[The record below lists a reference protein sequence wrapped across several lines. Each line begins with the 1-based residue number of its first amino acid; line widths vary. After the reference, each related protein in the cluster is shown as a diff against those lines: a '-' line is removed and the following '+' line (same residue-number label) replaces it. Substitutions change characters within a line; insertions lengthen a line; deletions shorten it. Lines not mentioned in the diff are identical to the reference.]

1 MKKKLLCLV
10 LVSGLLLG
18 NWQSVN
24 AAQKPS
30 LSFKKLTLDVGQK
43 KKITIKNKN
52 KKAVYTFRSSS
63 KKTAAVSSKGVIT
76 AKKPG
81 RAKITVMQKLKKGS
95 KKSSKKIGVIS
106 VSCKKKFIHK
116 PPISPQPT
124 NTAQVT
130 PPSLPQET
138 PAVSPQTTPQ
148 TTPQATPQP
157 TETPAP
163 TPDLYTKKVMTV
175 TVSDT
180 ELHSVEGNTCHVD
193 MQYFTGEVAG
203 EYLNGKITEEGTV
216 VIKDYKEGETRL
228 CSRYMISGTDTE
240 GKKCSMFIED
250 NGTIDESGKAVTT
263 PIIITDSSALSWL
276 ETADLQGRVTDQGDG
291 TKTIDILWNE
301 SNTEPVSPPPVIRP
315 DESQS
320 YPNEIFTFTID
331 IGSTTSVTGNTGKA
345 SMIHFGGASDC
356 ANFKG
361 KIVSDCVDRRLK
373 FNGQIET
380 LSARY
385 ILSGTDANG
394 NPCKIYVENNGI
406 DDNGMVTEP
415 VIITDNPDFAW
426 VESAKL
432 HGTVSWSPKLT
443 IHVAAAEE

>member
-10 LVSGLLLG
+10 LVSGLILG
-18 NWQSVN
+18 NWQLVN
-24 AAQKPS
+24 AAKKPS
-30 LSFKKLTLDVGQK
+30 LTFKKLTLNVGQK

-52 KKAVYTFRSSS
+52 KKAAYTFRSSS
-63 KKTAAVSSKGVIT
+63 KKIAAVSSKGVIT

-95 KKSSKKIGVIS
+95 KKPSRKIGVIS
-106 VSCKKKFIHK
+106 VSCKKTFIHK
-116 PPISPQPT
+116 PSVSLQPT
-124 NTAQVT
+124 SAPQVT
-130 PPSLPQET
+130 PQPVPQNT

-148 TTPQATPQP
+148 ATPKP
-157 TETPAP
+157 TETPVP

-180 ELHSVEGNTCHVD
+180 ELYSVEGSTCHVD

-203 EYLNGKITEEGTV
+203 EYLNGEITGEGTV

-240 GKKCSMFIED
+240 GKNCSMFIED
-250 NGTIDESGKAVTT
+250 NGIVDESGKAVTT
-263 PIIITDSSALSWL
+263 PIIITDSDALSWL
-276 ETADLQGRVTDQGDG
+276 ETADLQGRITDQGDG

-301 SNTEPVSPPPVIRP
+301 SNTEPVSPPPVFRP

-361 KIVSDCVDRRLK
+361 KIVSDCVDTRLK

-415 VIITDNPDFAW
+415 TVITDNPDFAW

-443 IHVAAAEE
+443 IHVAAADE

>member
-10 LVSGLLLG
+10 LVSGLILG
-18 NWQSVN
+18 NWQMVN
-24 AAQKPS
+24 AAKKPS
-30 LSFKKLTLDVGQK
+30 LTFKKLTLNVGQK

-52 KKAVYTFRSSS
+52 KKAAYTFRSSS
-63 KKTAAVSSKGVIT
+63 KKIAAVSSKGVIT

-95 KKSSKKIGVIS
+95 KKPSRKIGVIS
-106 VSCKKKFIHK
+106 VSCKKTFIHK
-116 PPISPQPT
+116 PSVSLQPT
-124 NTAQVT
+124 SAPQVT
-130 PPSLPQET
+130 PQPVPQNT

-148 TTPQATPQP
+148 ATPKP
-157 TETPAP
+157 TETPVP

-180 ELHSVEGNTCHVD
+180 ELYSVEGSTCHVD

-203 EYLNGKITEEGTV
+203 EYLNGEITGEGTV

-240 GKKCSMFIED
+240 GKNCSMFIED
-250 NGTIDESGKAVTT
+250 NGIVDESGKAVTT
-263 PIIITDSSALSWL
+263 PIIITDSDALSWL
-276 ETADLQGRVTDQGDG
+276 ETADLQGRITDQGDG

-361 KIVSDCVDRRLK
+361 KIVSDCVDTRLK

-415 VIITDNPDFAW
+415 TVITDNPDFAW

-443 IHVAAAEE
+443 IHVAAADE

>member
-10 LVSGLLLG
+10 LVSGLILG
-18 NWQSVN
+18 NWQLVN
-24 AAQKPS
+24 AAKKPS
-30 LSFKKLTLDVGQK
+30 LTFKKLTLNVGQK

-52 KKAVYTFRSSS
+52 KKAAYTFRSSS
-63 KKTAAVSSKGVIT
+63 KKIAAVSSKGVIT

-95 KKSSKKIGVIS
+95 KKPSRKIGVIS
-106 VSCKKKFIHK
+106 VSCKKTFIHK
-116 PPISPQPT
+116 PSVSLQPT
-124 NTAQVT
+124 SAPQVT
-130 PPSLPQET
+130 PQPVPQNT

-148 TTPQATPQP
+148 ATPKP
-157 TETPAP
+157 TETPVP

-180 ELHSVEGNTCHVD
+180 ELYSVEGSTCHVD

-203 EYLNGKITEEGTV
+203 EYLNGEITGEGTV

-240 GKKCSMFIED
+240 GKNCSMFIED
-250 NGTIDESGKAVTT
+250 NGIVDESGKAVTT
-263 PIIITDSSALSWL
+263 PIIITDSDALSWL
-276 ETADLQGRVTDQGDG
+276 ETADLQGRITDQGDG

-361 KIVSDCVDRRLK
+361 KIVSDCVDTRLK

-415 VIITDNPDFAW
+415 TIITDNPDFAW

-443 IHVAAAEE
+443 IHVAAADE

>member
-10 LVSGLLLG
+10 LVSGLILG
-18 NWQSVN
+18 NCQLVN
-24 AAQKPS
+24 AAKKPS
-30 LSFKKLTLDVGQK
+30 LTFKKLTLNVGQK

-52 KKAVYTFRSSS
+52 KKAAYTFRSSS
-63 KKTAAVSSKGVIT
+63 KKIAAVSSKGVIT

-95 KKSSKKIGVIS
+95 KKPSRKIGVIS
-106 VSCKKKFIHK
+106 VSCKKTFIHK
-116 PPISPQPT
+116 PSVSLQPT
-124 NTAQVT
+124 SAPQVT
-130 PPSLPQET
+130 PQPVPQNT
-138 PAVSPQTTPQ
+138 PAASPQS
-148 TTPQATPQP
+148 TPQATPKP
-157 TETPAP
+157 TETPAQ
-163 TPDLYTKKVMTV
+163 TPDLYTRKVMTV

-180 ELHSVEGNTCHVD
+180 ELYSVEGSTCHVD

-203 EYLNGKITEEGTV
+203 EYLNGEITGEGTV

-240 GKKCSMFIED
+240 GKNCSMFIED
-250 NGTIDESGKAVTT
+250 NGIVDESGKAVTT
-263 PIIITDSSALSWL
+263 PIIITDSDALSWL
-276 ETADLQGRVTDQGDG
+276 ETADLQGRITDQGDG

-361 KIVSDCVDRRLK
+361 KIVSDCVDTRLK

-415 VIITDNPDFAW
+415 TIITDNPDFAW

-443 IHVAAAEE
+443 IHVAAADE

>member
-10 LVSGLLLG
+10 LVSGLILG
-18 NWQSVN
+18 NWQLVN
-24 AAQKPS
+24 AAKKPS
-30 LSFKKLTLDVGQK
+30 LTFKKLTLNVGQK

-52 KKAVYTFRSSS
+52 KKAAYTFRSSS
-63 KKTAAVSSKGVIT
+63 KKIAAVSSKGVIT

-95 KKSSKKIGVIS
+95 KKPSRKIGVIS
-106 VSCKKKFIHK
+106 VSCKKTFIHK
-116 PPISPQPT
+116 PSVSLQPT
-124 NTAQVT
+124 SAPQVT
-130 PPSLPQET
+130 PQPVPQNT

-148 TTPQATPQP
+148 ATPKP
-157 TETPAP
+157 TETPVP

-180 ELHSVEGNTCHVD
+180 ELYSVEGSTCHVD

-203 EYLNGKITEEGTV
+203 EYLNGEITGEGTV

-240 GKKCSMFIED
+240 GKNCSMFIED
-250 NGTIDESGKAVTT
+250 NGIVDESGKAVTT
-263 PIIITDSSALSWL
+263 PIIITDSDALSWL
-276 ETADLQGRVTDQGDG
+276 ETADLQGRITDQGDG

-301 SNTEPVSPPPVIRP
+301 SNTEPVSPPPVFRP

-361 KIVSDCVDRRLK
+361 KIVSDCVDTRLK

-415 VIITDNPDFAW
+415 TIITDNPDFAW

-443 IHVAAAEE
+443 IHVAAVDE

>member
-10 LVSGLLLG
+10 LVSGLILG
-18 NWQSVN
+18 NWQLVN
-24 AAQKPS
+24 AAKKPS
-30 LSFKKLTLDVGQK
+30 LTFKKLTLNVGQK

-63 KKTAAVSSKGVIT
+63 KKIAAVSSKGVIT

-81 RAKITVMQKLKKGS
+81 RAKITVFQRLKKGP
-95 KKSSKKIGVIS
+95 KKSSKKIGVIA
-106 VSCKKKFIHK
+106 VSCKKTFIHK
-116 PPISPQPT
+116 PSVSLQPT
-124 NTAQVT
+124 SAPQVT
-130 PPSLPQET
+130 PQPVPQNT

-148 TTPQATPQP
+148 ATPKP
-157 TETPAP
+157 TETPVP

-180 ELHSVEGNTCHVD
+180 ELYSVEGSTCHVD

-203 EYLNGKITEEGTV
+203 EYLNGEITGEGTV

-240 GKKCSMFIED
+240 GKNCSMFIED
-250 NGTIDESGKAVTT
+250 NGIVDESGKAVTT
-263 PIIITDSSALSWL
+263 PIIITDSDALSWL
-276 ETADLQGRVTDQGDG
+276 ETADLQGRITDQGDG

-361 KIVSDCVDRRLK
+361 KIVSDCVDTRLK

-415 VIITDNPDFAW
+415 TVITDNPDFAW

-443 IHVAAAEE
+443 IHVAAADE

>member
-10 LVSGLLLG
+10 LVSGLILG
-18 NWQSVN
+18 NWQLVN
-24 AAQKPS
+24 AAKKPS
-30 LSFKKLTLDVGQK
+30 LTFKKLTLNVGQK

-52 KKAVYTFRSSS
+52 KKAAYTFRSSS
-63 KKTAAVSSKGVIT
+63 KKIAAVSSKGVIT

-95 KKSSKKIGVIS
+95 KKPSRKIGVIS
-106 VSCKKKFIHK
+106 VSCKKTFIHK
-116 PPISPQPT
+116 PSVSLQPT
-124 NTAQVT
+124 SAPQVT
-130 PPSLPQET
+130 PQPVPQNT

-148 TTPQATPQP
+148 ATPKP
-157 TETPAP
+157 TETPVP

-180 ELHSVEGNTCHVD
+180 ELYSVEGSTCHVD

-203 EYLNGKITEEGTV
+203 EYLNGEITGEGTV

-240 GKKCSMFIED
+240 GKNCSMFIED
-250 NGTIDESGKAVTT
+250 NGIVDESGKAVTT
-263 PIIITDSSALSWL
+263 PIIITDSDALSWL
-276 ETADLQGRVTDQGDG
+276 ETADLQGRITDQGDG

-361 KIVSDCVDRRLK
+361 KIVSDCVDTRLK

-394 NPCKIYVENNGI
+394 NSCKIYVENNGI

-415 VIITDNPDFAW
+415 TIITDNPDFAW

-443 IHVAAAEE
+443 IHVAAADE

>member
-10 LVSGLLLG
+10 LVSGLILG
-18 NWQSVN
+18 NWQLVN
-24 AAQKPS
+24 AAKKPS
-30 LSFKKLTLDVGQK
+30 LTFKKLTLNVGQK

-52 KKAVYTFRSSS
+52 KKAAYTFRSSS
-63 KKTAAVSSKGVIT
+63 KKIAAVSSKGVIT

-95 KKSSKKIGVIS
+95 KKPSRKIGVIS
-106 VSCKKKFIHK
+106 VSCKKTFIHK
-116 PPISPQPT
+116 PSVSLQPT
-124 NTAQVT
+124 SAPQVT
-130 PPSLPQET
+130 PQPVPQNT

-148 TTPQATPQP
+148 ATPKP
-157 TETPAP
+157 TETPVP

-180 ELHSVEGNTCHVD
+180 ELYFVEGSTCHVD

-203 EYLNGKITEEGTV
+203 EYLNGKITGEGTV
-216 VIKDYKEGETRL
+216 VIKDYKEGEMRL

-240 GKKCSMFIED
+240 GKNCSMFIED
-250 NGTIDESGKAVTT
+250 NGIVDESGKAVTT
-263 PIIITDSSALSWL
+263 PIIITDSDALSWL
-276 ETADLQGRVTDQGDG
+276 ETADLQGRITDQGDG

-361 KIVSDCVDRRLK
+361 KIVSDCVDTRLK

-415 VIITDNPDFAW
+415 TIITDNPDFAW

-443 IHVAAAEE
+443 IHVAAADE

>member
-1 MKKKLLCLV
+1 MFLISGLV
-10 LVSGLLLG
+10 LG
-18 NWQSVN
+18 NSQTIC
-24 AAQKPS
+24 AAKKPS
-30 LSFKKLTLDVGQK
+30 LSFKKLTLNVGQK
-43 KKITIKNKN
+43 KKIAIKNKN
-52 KKAVYTFRSSS
+52 KRAVYTFRSSS
-63 KKTAAVSSKGVIT
+63 KKTAAVSSKGVII
-76 AKKPG
+76 AKKQG
-81 RAKITVMQKLKKGS
+81 RAKITVLQRLKKGT
-95 KKSSKKIGVIS
+95 KKSSKKIGVIT
-106 VSCKKKFIHK
+106 VICKKKPIDK
-116 PPISPQPT
+116 PSISPQPT
-124 NTAQVT
+124 ITPQVT
-130 PPSLPQET
+130 HPSIPQNT
-138 PAVSPQTTPQ
+138 PEVSPQSDPPATLHPTETPRC
-148 TTPQATPQP
+148 

-193 MQYFTGEVAG
+193 MQYFTGEVTG
-203 EYLNGKITEEGTV
+203 ECLTGKITGEGTV
-216 VIKDYKEGETRL
+216 VVKAYKDGETRL
-228 CSRYMISGTDTE
+228 CSRYMISGTDSE

-263 PIIITDSSALSWL
+263 PIIITDSDALSWL
-276 ETADLQGRVTDQGDG
+276 ETADLQGRITDEGDG

-315 DESQS
+315 DESQT

-331 IGSTTSVTGNTGKA
+331 IGSTTSVTGSTGKA

-356 ANFKG
+356 SNFKG
-361 KIVSDCVDRRLK
+361 KIVSDCVDTRLK

-415 VIITDNPDFAW
+415 TIITDNPDFAW

-443 IHVAAAEE
+443 IHVAAADEQ

>member
-10 LVSGLLLG
+10 LVSGLVLG
-18 NWQSVN
+18 NWQTVS
-24 AAQKPS
+24 AAKKPT
-30 LSFKKLTLDVGQK
+30 LSFKKLTLNVGQK
-43 KKITIKNKN
+43 KKIAIKNKN

-76 AKKPG
+76 AKKQG
-81 RAKITVMQKLKKGS
+81 RAKITVMQKLKKGA
-95 KKSSKKIGVIS
+95 KKSSKKIGAITVN
-106 VSCKKKFIHK
+106 CKKKNINK
-116 PPISPQPT
+116 PSISPQPT
-124 NTAQVT
+124 NVPQVT
-130 PPSLPQET
+130 LPVVPQNT
-138 PAVSPQTTPQ
+138 PAASPQA
-148 TTPQATPQP
+148 TPQATSQP

-163 TPDLYTKKVMTV
+163 TPDLYTKKVMSV

-193 MQYFTGEVAG
+193 MQYFTGEVTG
-203 EYLNGKITEEGTV
+203 EYLNGKIMGEGTV

-228 CSRYMISGTDTE
+228 CSRYMISGTDSE
-240 GKKCSMFIED
+240 GKKCSMFIEE
-250 NGTIDESGKAVTT
+250 NGTVDESGKAVTK
-263 PIIITDSSALSWL
+263 PIIITDSATLSWL
-276 ETADLQGRVTDQGDG
+276 ETADLQGRITDQGDG

-301 SNTEPVSPPPVIRP
+301 SNTEPVAPPPVIRP

-320 YPNEIFTFTID
+320 YTNEIFTFTID
-331 IGSTTSVTGNTGKA
+331 IGSTTSVTGSTGKA

-361 KIVSDCVDRRLK
+361 KIVSDCVDTRLK

-385 ILSGTDANG
+385 ILSGTDADG

-406 DDNGMVTEP
+406 DDNGMVTKP

-443 IHVAAAEE
+443 IHVATTK

>member
-10 LVSGLLLG
+10 LVSGLILG
-18 NWQSVN
+18 NWQLVN
-24 AAQKPS
+24 AAKKPS
-30 LSFKKLTLDVGQK
+30 LTFKKLTLNVGQK

-52 KKAVYTFRSSS
+52 KKAAYTFRSSS
-63 KKTAAVSSKGVIT
+63 KKIAAVSSKGVIT

-95 KKSSKKIGVIS
+95 KKPSRKIGVIS
-106 VSCKKKFIHK
+106 VSCKKTFIHK
-116 PPISPQPT
+116 PSVSLQPT
-124 NTAQVT
+124 SALQVT
-130 PPSLPQET
+130 PQPVPQNT
-138 PAVSPQTTPQ
+138 PAASPQS
-148 TTPQATPQP
+148 TPQATPKP
-157 TETPAP
+157 TETPAQ
-163 TPDLYTKKVMTV
+163 TPDLYTKKVMTI

-203 EYLNGKITEEGTV
+203 EYLNGKILGEGTV

-250 NGTIDESGKAVTT
+250 NGIVDESGKAVTT
-263 PIIITDSSALSWL
+263 PIIITDSDALSWL
-276 ETADLQGRVTDQGDG
+276 ETADLQGRITDQGDG

-361 KIVSDCVDRRLK
+361 KIVSDCVDTRLK

-394 NPCKIYVENNGI
+394 NSCKIYVENNGI

-415 VIITDNPDFAW
+415 TIITDNPDFAW

-443 IHVAAAEE
+443 IHVAAADE

>member
-10 LVSGLLLG
+10 LVSGLILG
-18 NWQSVN
+18 NWQLVN
-24 AAQKPS
+24 AAKKPS
-30 LSFKKLTLDVGQK
+30 LTFKKLTLNVGQK

-52 KKAVYTFRSSS
+52 KKAAYTFRSSS
-63 KKTAAVSSKGVIT
+63 KKIAAVSSKGVIT

-95 KKSSKKIGVIS
+95 KKPSRKIGVIS
-106 VSCKKKFIHK
+106 VSCKKTFIHK
-116 PPISPQPT
+116 PSVSLQPT
-124 NTAQVT
+124 SAPQVT
-130 PPSLPQET
+130 PQPVPQNT

-148 TTPQATPQP
+148 ATPKP
-157 TETPAP
+157 TETPVP

-180 ELHSVEGNTCHVD
+180 ELYSVEGSTCHVD

-203 EYLNGKITEEGTV
+203 EYLNGEITGEGTV

-240 GKKCSMFIED
+240 GKNCSMFIED
-250 NGTIDESGKAVTT
+250 NGIVDESGKAVTT
-263 PIIITDSSALSWL
+263 PIIITDSDALSWL
-276 ETADLQGRVTDQGDG
+276 ETADLQGRITDQGDG

-361 KIVSDCVDRRLK
+361 KIVSDCVDTRLK

-415 VIITDNPDFAW
+415 TVITDNPDFAW

-443 IHVAAAEE
+443 IHVAAADE

>member
-10 LVSGLLLG
+10 LVSGLILG
-18 NWQSVN
+18 NWQLVN
-24 AAQKPS
+24 AAKKPS
-30 LSFKKLTLDVGQK
+30 LTFKKITLNVGQK

-52 KKAVYTFRSSS
+52 KKAAYTFRSSS
-63 KKTAAVSSKGVIT
+63 KKIAAVSSKGVIT

-95 KKSSKKIGVIS
+95 KKPSRKIGVIS
-106 VSCKKKFIHK
+106 VSCKKTFIHK
-116 PPISPQPT
+116 PSVSLQPT
-124 NTAQVT
+124 SAPQVT
-130 PPSLPQET
+130 PQPVPQNT

-148 TTPQATPQP
+148 ATPKP
-157 TETPAP
+157 TETPVP

-180 ELHSVEGNTCHVD
+180 ELYSVEGSTCHVD

-203 EYLNGKITEEGTV
+203 EYLNGEITGEGTV

-240 GKKCSMFIED
+240 GKNCSMFIED
-250 NGTIDESGKAVTT
+250 NGIVDESGKAVTT
-263 PIIITDSSALSWL
+263 PIIITDSDALSWL
-276 ETADLQGRVTDQGDG
+276 ETADLQGRITDQGDG

-301 SNTEPVSPPPVIRP
+301 SNTEPVSPPPVFRP

-361 KIVSDCVDRRLK
+361 KIVSDCVDTRLK

-415 VIITDNPDFAW
+415 TIITDNPDFAW

-443 IHVAAAEE
+443 IHVAAADE

>member
-10 LVSGLLLG
+10 LVSGLILG
-18 NWQSVN
+18 NWQLVN
-24 AAQKPS
+24 AAKKPS
-30 LSFKKLTLDVGQK
+30 LTFKKLTLNVGQK

-52 KKAVYTFRSSS
+52 KKAAYTFRSSS
-63 KKTAAVSSKGVIT
+63 KKIAAVSSKGVIT

-95 KKSSKKIGVIS
+95 KKPSRKIGVIS
-106 VSCKKKFIHK
+106 VSCKKTFIHK
-116 PPISPQPT
+116 PSVSLQPT
-124 NTAQVT
+124 SVPQVT
-130 PPSLPQET
+130 PQPVPQNT
-138 PAVSPQTTPQ
+138 PAASPQ
-148 TTPQATPQP
+148 TTPQATPQL
-157 TETPAP
+157 TGTPVP

-180 ELHSVEGNTCHVD
+180 ELYSVEGSTCHVD

-203 EYLNGKITEEGTV
+203 EYLNGEITGEGTV

-250 NGTIDESGKAVTT
+250 NGIVDESGKAVTT
-263 PIIITDSSALSWL
+263 PIIITDSDALSWL
-276 ETADLQGRVTDQGDG
+276 ETADLQGRITDQGDG

-361 KIVSDCVDRRLK
+361 KIVSDCVDTRLK

-415 VIITDNPDFAW
+415 TIITDNPDFAW

-443 IHVAAAEE
+443 IHVAAADE

>member
-10 LVSGLLLG
+10 LVSGLILG
-18 NWQSVN
+18 NWQLVN
-24 AAQKPS
+24 AAKKPS
-30 LSFKKLTLDVGQK
+30 LTFKKITLNVGQK

-52 KKAVYTFRSSS
+52 KKAAYTFRSSS
-63 KKTAAVSSKGVIT
+63 KKIAAVSSKGVIT

-95 KKSSKKIGVIS
+95 KKPSRKIGVIS
-106 VSCKKKFIHK
+106 VSCKKTFIHK
-116 PPISPQPT
+116 PSVSLQPT
-124 NTAQVT
+124 SAPQVT
-130 PPSLPQET
+130 PQPVPQNT

-148 TTPQATPQP
+148 ATPKP
-157 TETPAP
+157 TETPVP

-180 ELHSVEGNTCHVD
+180 ELYSVEGSTCHVD

-203 EYLNGKITEEGTV
+203 EYLNGEITGEGTV

-240 GKKCSMFIED
+240 GKNCSMFIED
-250 NGTIDESGKAVTT
+250 NGIVDESGKAVTT
-263 PIIITDSSALSWL
+263 PIIITDSDALSWL
-276 ETADLQGRVTDQGDG
+276 ETADLQGRITDQGDG

-361 KIVSDCVDRRLK
+361 KIVSDCVDTRLK

-394 NPCKIYVENNGI
+394 NPCKIYVENNGL

-415 VIITDNPDFAW
+415 TIITDNPDFAW

-443 IHVAAAEE
+443 IHVAAADE

>member
-10 LVSGLLLG
+10 LVSGLILG
-18 NWQSVN
+18 NWQLVN
-24 AAQKPS
+24 AAKKPS
-30 LSFKKLTLDVGQK
+30 LTFKKLTLNVGQK

-52 KKAVYTFRSSS
+52 KKAAYTFRSSS
-63 KKTAAVSSKGVIT
+63 KKIAAVSSKGVIT

-95 KKSSKKIGVIS
+95 KKPSRKIGVIS
-106 VSCKKKFIHK
+106 VSCKKTFIHK
-116 PPISPQPT
+116 PSVSLQPT
-124 NTAQVT
+124 SAPQVT
-130 PPSLPQET
+130 PQPVPQNT
-138 PAVSPQTTPQ
+138 PAASPQ
-148 TTPQATPQP
+148 TTPQATPQL
-157 TETPAP
+157 TGTPVP

-180 ELHSVEGNTCHVD
+180 ELYSVEGSTCHVD

-203 EYLNGKITEEGTV
+203 EYLNGEITGEGTV

-240 GKKCSMFIED
+240 GKNCSMFIED
-250 NGTIDESGKAVTT
+250 NGIVDESGKAVTT
-263 PIIITDSSALSWL
+263 PIIITDSDALSWL
-276 ETADLQGRVTDQGDG
+276 ETADLQGRITDQGDG

-301 SNTEPVSPPPVIRP
+301 SNTEPVSPPPVFRP

-361 KIVSDCVDRRLK
+361 KIVSDCVDTRLK
-373 FNGQIET
+373 FSGQIET

-415 VIITDNPDFAW
+415 TIITDNPDFAW

-443 IHVAAAEE
+443 IHVAAADE